1 MDFAASFKTKLLDAL
16 EEKKLDPVG
25 KADADIN
32 NDGKVDDSDDYLHNR
47 RKAIKKAMKEE
58 AELRLEQT
66 MTVNIDHMGG
76 HDAAAKKHGITLK
89 KTSDTDNSHDATG
102 KKKNLQKYLAH
113 HYDSH
118 DDAKDIHP
126 EVYK

>member
-1 MDFAASFKTKLLDAL
+1 MDFAASFKSKLLDAL

-58 AELRLEQT
+58 AELRLEQN

-89 KTSDTDNSHDATG
+89 KTGDTDYSHDATG

>member
-1 MDFAASFKTKLLDAL
+1 MFKEKVENAFIEAL
-16 EEKKLDPVG
+16 TEK
-25 KADADIN
+25 
-32 NDGKVDDSDDYLHNR
+32 
-47 RKAIKKAMKEE
+47 
-58 AELRLEQT
+58 

-76 HDAAAKKHGITLK
+76 HDKVAKKHGITLK
-89 KTSDTDNSHDATG
+89 KTGDTDHSHDATG

>member
-1 MDFAASFKTKLLDAL
+1 MDFAASFKSKLLDAL

-58 AELRLEQT
+58 AELRLEQN

-76 HDAAAKKHGITLK
+76 HDAAAKKHGITL
-89 KTSDTDNSHDATG
+89 
-102 KKKNLQKYLAH
+102 
-113 HYDSH
+113 
-118 DDAKDIHP
+118 
-126 EVYK
+126 